1 MKGVVFTEFFELVEE
16 KFGVITLNEII
27 ENSDLPVS
35 QGAYTSVGT
44 YPHSEMVNLVVE
56 LSKISKV
63 SVGDLLKVYGE
74 YFFNMATTSY
84 PQFFEK
90 MESSLDFLETV
101 EHHIHVE
108 VLKLYS
114 DAELP
119 AFKTERVDQQTLI
132 MNYYSQR
139 KLSDF
144 AEGLISG
151 CSLYFNDNLNITKTL
166 EGEKDGS
173 EVRFLIKN
181 EK

>member
-35 QGAYTSVGT
+35 GGSYTSVGT

-56 LSKISKV
+56 LSKVSKIP
-63 SVGDLLKVYGE
+63 VGDLLKVYGE
-74 YFFNMATTSY
+74 YFFNMATVSY
-84 PQFFEK
+84 PHFFEK
-90 MESSLDFLETV
+90 MTNSLDFLETV
-101 EHHIHVE
+101 ENHIHVE

-119 AFKTERVDQQTLI
+119 AFKTERVTENTLI
-132 MNYYSQR
+132 MDYLSER

-144 AEGLISG
+144 AEGLILG
-151 CSLYFNDNLNITKTL
+151 CSNFFKDKLNITKTL
-166 EGEKDGS
+166 LGAKDGS
-173 EVRFLIKN
+173 EVRFLI
-181 EK
+181 ELEQ